1 MHIGNE
7 LGRVIEARLEE
18 RGWPL
23 ARLVAVTGIEPD
35 LVAEL
40 VGPSELVAM
49 PDEDTLH
56 ILSEALDLRPGWL
69 ILDLTDCT
77 ALGAGALQLLNDA
90 HRHAATCG
98 GQLVLLH
105 PTAELARTLAM
116 SGLLAHVTVD
126 LRTQPRAS

>member
-1 MHIGNE
+1 MSAGPDPATRDRRSDE
-7 LGRVIEARLEE
+7 RVGARHGAGEGLDVVVQLH
-18 RGWPL
+18 GSIHDQALLIL
-23 ARLVAVTGIEPD
+23 A
-35 LVAEL
+35 AE
-40 VGPSELVAM
+40 
-49 PDEDTLH
+49 
-56 ILSEALDLRPGWL
+56 LSEALDLRPGWL

-90 HRHAATCG
+90 HRHAASCG